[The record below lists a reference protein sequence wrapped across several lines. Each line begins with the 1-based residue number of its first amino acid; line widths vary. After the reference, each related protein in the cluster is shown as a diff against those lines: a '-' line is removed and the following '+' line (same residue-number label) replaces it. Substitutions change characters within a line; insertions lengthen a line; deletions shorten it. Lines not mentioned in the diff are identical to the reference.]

1 MYIGK
6 LDDLEKKI
14 KFLLDYI
21 LELKKL
27 NLEYSKQIS
36 ENKIKIK
43 MKDLDL
49 FEFNKKILDYEK
61 KEKKY
66 RDIKKR
72 LEFLLEKIEKL
83 EYKL

>member
-61 KEKKY
+61 KEKK
-66 RDIKKR
+66 I
-72 LEFLLEKIEKL
+72 
-83 EYKL
+83 